1 MYTRQDP
8 CPIEEALRA
17 LAQAVDDE
25 MVRDQSNGAAETE
38 IGDTSRAAETEIG
51 DMC

>member
-8 CPIEEALRA
+8 CPIDEALRA

-25 MVRDQSNGAAETE
+25 MLRDQSRGAEETE
-38 IGDTSRAAETEIG
+38 IDDT
-51 DMC
+51 C